1 MRTLVL
7 AAGMAIAMTG
17 SAFAMGGCS
26 WGSKVDVVA
35 EAPKAAPEAT
45 RSADI
50 VVAEVPPVEVKLA
63 PVQTAS
69 LYDAKIRQ

>member
-7 AAGMAIAMTG
+7 ATGMAIAMTG

-26 WGSKVDVVA
+26 WSSKVDVVA
-35 EAPKAAPEAT
+35 EAPKEAPAVT
-45 RSADI
+45 QSADI
-50 VVAEVPPVEVKLA
+50 VVAEVPPVEVRLA

-69 LYDAKIRQ
+69 LSDTKIRQ